1 MPCLSDGQKENL
13 KKYLATIRSFLSDRR
28 YNGQFAVCHIDRNP
42 DKSGMSSIVRTD
54 GLAPC
59 LRAPHHSVFIIS
71 LGKPK
76 PDLCRM
82 LHPAEACLL
91 QGMRPSIV
99 PPKMTRAKIF
109 EGVGN
114 AMREPVV
121 GAVLAQVLRICAPR
135 LMNTDAGSD
144 SGSESTAGSESSSS
158 STSSE

>member
-1 MPCLSDGQKENL
+1 MPCLNDGQKENL

-28 YNGQFAVCHIDRNP
+28 YSGQFAVCHIDRNP
-42 DKSGMSSIVRTD
+42 DKSGMSSTVRTD

-59 LRAPHHSVFIIS
+59 LRAQHSRVFIIS

-99 PPKMTRAKIF
+99 PPKMTRASCCNGYCNVSANF
-109 EGVGN
+109 WG
-114 AMREPVV
+114 
-121 GAVLAQVLRICAPR
+121 GAGASVAHLVS
-135 LMNTDAGSD
+135 DAH
-144 SGSESTAGSESSSS
+144 EH
-158 STSSE
+158 